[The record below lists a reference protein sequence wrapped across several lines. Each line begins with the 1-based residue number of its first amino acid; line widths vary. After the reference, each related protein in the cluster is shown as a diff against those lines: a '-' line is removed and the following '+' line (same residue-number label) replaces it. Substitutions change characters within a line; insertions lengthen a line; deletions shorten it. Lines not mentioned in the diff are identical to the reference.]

1 MDTFDLLK
9 KDIFG
14 IISDIRNMLQKVGT
28 VPGFSDKNFESWE
41 KTCEN
46 IEKQMS
52 EEIVRVAVVGPI
64 KSGKSTFV
72 NSVYKGDYLKRGAG
86 VVTSIVTRIHSGLE
100 LKASLYFKTWD
111 EINSDINDAL
121 VFFPLSNGGSDFDIR
136 RSQYRQHLDDALKS
150 LKPEQLI
157 TNNSRDSNSL
167 LLSSYLEGYDRISEV
182 GFSFESGVK
191 EYKGQ
196 SFQEHKEF
204 VGNDALA
211 VYLKDM
217 RLEITSDLDD
227 DNIEIADCQGSDSPN
242 PLHLAMIQDYL
253 LQTHFIIYVISSRT
267 GLRQADIRFLSMIR
281 KMGIIDNMLFVVNC
295 DFSEHDNMDDL
306 QSLIKKITDEISL
319 MKSDPEIFVFSS
331 LFNLFK
337 EKKVDLAKK
346 DKARLKLW
354 KNEKELS
361 KFSDTETERFYM
373 SFNGKI
379 REKRYQLLLK
389 NHVERLKL
397 IASGIENWVG
407 ISREIVTGDTD
418 AVDETMRKV
427 KYQQRKMQK
436 ITSMI
441 KNTLDGGTR
450 EIRQNLRKD
459 VDSFFS
465 HRSGSILD
473 NIIAFI
479 RSYSVSFDQYEVS
492 LVSAGFTQTLY
503 AIYHEFR
510 QNLNTYMAETINP
523 GIVGFIKG
531 EEDKITDSLKAIAE
545 PFTVMVAD
553 AVHEFNSTISSIDM
567 GTSRK
572 ALDSTI
578 NTPDIE
584 TVKRI
589 FGLKINPAVAV
600 MQYSARIKTEA
611 VLRFGFYSVLNL
623 FRKILK
629 KPVQDKQADAILALK
644 DGIRRMKRETERSIV
659 SHFKNY
665 RENIKFQYIFKLADA
680 VSNRSYDILTERFQ
694 AYITELTLLTSL
706 VNQKRIDKE
715 QLFNILK
722 EIDDDVQ
729 KIGIRINVVKE
740 KIETT

>member
-9 KDIFG
+9 KDILG
-14 IISDIRNMLQKVGT
+14 IISDIRNMLQKIGT

-41 KTCEN
+41 KTFEN
-46 IEKQMS
+46 IEKQIS

-72 NSVYKGDYLKRGAG
+72 NSVYKGDYLKMGAG

-111 EINSDINDAL
+111 EINSDIKDAL
-121 VFFPLSNGGSDFDIR
+121 VFFPLSVGSSDFDIR
-136 RSQYRQHLDDALKS
+136 RSQDRQHLDDALKS
-150 LKPEQLI
+150 LEPEQLI

-182 GFSFESGVK
+182 GFSSESGVK

-196 SFQEHKEF
+196 SSQKHKEF

-227 DNIEIADCQGSDSPN
+227 SNIEIADCQGSDSPN

-281 KMGIIDNMLFVVNC
+281 KMGIMDNMLFVVNC
-295 DFSEHDNMDDL
+295 DFSEHDNMEDL
-306 QSLIKKITDEISL
+306 QSLIKKISDEISL
-319 MKSDPEIFVFSS
+319 MKSDPDIFVFSS

-337 EKKVDLAKK
+337 EKEVDLAKK
-346 DKARLKLW
+346 DMARLELW
-354 KNEKELS
+354 RSEKELS
-361 KFSDTETERFYM
+361 KFSNTETERFYM

-379 REKRYQLLLK
+379 REERYQLLLK

-397 IASGIENWVG
+397 IASGVENWVG

-427 KYQQRKMQK
+427 THQQRKMQK

-441 KNTLDGGTR
+441 RNTLDGGTR

-465 HRSGSILD
+465 HRSGGILD
-473 NIIAFI
+473 NIIEFI
-479 RSYSVSFDQYEVS
+479 RSYTISFDQYEVS
-492 LVSAGFTQTLY
+492 LISAGFTQTLY

-553 AVHEFNSTISSIDM
+553 AVHEFNSTVSSIDM
-567 GTSRK
+567 GTSK
-572 ALDSTI
+572 ETLDSTI

-589 FGLKINPAVAV
+589 FGLKISPAVAV

-629 KPVQDKQADAILALK
+629 KPVQGKQADAILALK

-680 VSNRSYDILTERFQ
+680 VSNRYYDILTERFQ
-694 AYITELTLLTSL
+694 TYITELALLISL

-729 KIGIRINVVKE
+729 KIRIRISKVKE
-740 KIETT
+740 KIEAP